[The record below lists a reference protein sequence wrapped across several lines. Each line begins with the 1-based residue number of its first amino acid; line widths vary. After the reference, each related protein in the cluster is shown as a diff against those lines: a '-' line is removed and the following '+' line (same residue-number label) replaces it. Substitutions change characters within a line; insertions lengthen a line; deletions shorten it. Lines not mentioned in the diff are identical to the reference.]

1 MALETVLLVG
11 RPGDEGHGTKLAEA
25 AIDIAKPA
33 DARVIVGQIFN
44 DEEYDNALTSLG
56 LEGESGDLSEEI
68 AREHGIFSTMATRL
82 DEAGLDYESR
92 TAVGQHARSIVDMAA
107 DADLIIIGGTKRSP
121 AGKAVFGSSTQDVL
135 LDAPCPV
142 VFVRR
147 E

>member
-25 AIDIAKPA
+25 ATDIAKPA
-33 DARVIVGQIFN
+33 NARVIVGQIFTD
-44 DEEYDNALTSLG
+44 DEYENALASLG
-56 LEGESGDLSEEI
+56 LTDEVGDLSAEI
-68 AREHGIFSTMATRL
+68 AREHGIFSSMTAEL
-82 DEAGLDYESR
+82 DEAGVDYELR
-92 TAVGQHARSIVDMAA
+92 TAVGQHANSIVDMAA
-107 DADLIIIGGTKRSP
+107 DADLVIIGGAKRSP

-135 LDAPCPV
+135 LEAPCPV